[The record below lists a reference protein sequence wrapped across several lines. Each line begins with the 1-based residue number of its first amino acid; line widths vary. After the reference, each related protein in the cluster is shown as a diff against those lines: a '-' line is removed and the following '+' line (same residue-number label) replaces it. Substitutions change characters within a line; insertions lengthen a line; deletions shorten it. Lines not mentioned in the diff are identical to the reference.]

1 MIIDSL
7 YHGETLL
14 EATRAELY
22 ERGSVRDGRVY
33 ELRAERV
40 RGLPVGDYLPR
51 VTVRVG
57 DDVYHGRCF
66 ADNRTDP
73 PRLFGLV
80 EPVGR
85 RRTCQAGG
93 RCGRGQA

>member
-1 MIIDSL
+1 MNVTSL

-14 EATRAELY
+14 EATRADLY
-22 ERGSVRDGRVY
+22 ERGSVRRGHDY

-85 RRTCQAGG
+85 RRT
-93 RCGRGQA
+93 